1 MCCTSYYLAGVNKS
15 ASDITLLL
23 GRHLENITTANN
35 NNNNNNSNN
44 NSIIIENNNNNNNN
58 GMPTAAVV
66 INPEMERGK
75 VRTCIVR
82 VQLTEP

>member
-1 MCCTSYYLAGVNKS
+1 M
-15 ASDITLLL
+15 L
-23 GRHLENITTANN
+23 GRHLEITTANN
-35 NNNNNNSNN
+35 NNNNNNS
-44 NSIIIENNNNNNNN
+44 NNN

-66 INPEMERGK
+66 INPEMERGN